1 MELSKETL
9 AKIDEVIP
17 RYPEKRSAVLMVIH
31 LVQEELGFI
40 SDEAMEWIAE
50 KLDLEPI
57 NVYELV
63 TFYPLLRRE
72 PWGKTHVRVCRT
84 LPCALRGSYK
94 TCRLLEDKL
103 GVKQGQVSEDGE
115 FSLEFMECLADC
127 GEGPVVI
134 VGEKTYEDIQGETAD
149 KFAEQVRDRTL
160 ETAGD
165 FVSYEDALAKPGGRT
180 PAKPKKKV
188 VPTRRKVFAKK

>member
-1 MELSKETL
+1 MELTKETL
-9 AKIDEVIP
+9 SKIDEIIP

-31 LVQEELGFI
+31 LVQEEMGYL
-40 SDEAMEWIAE
+40 SDEAMEWIAD

-63 TFYPLLRRE
+63 TFYPMLRRE

-94 TCRLLEDKL
+94 TCRILEDRL
-103 GVKQGQVSEDGE
+103 SVKEGHVSEDGE

-134 VGEKTYEDIQGETAD
+134 VGEKTYEDIQGGGAE
-149 KFAEQVRDRTL
+149 KFAEQLKDHAL
-160 ETAGD
+160 ESSGD
-165 FVSYEDALAKPGGRT
+165 FVSFEDSLPKAKSE
-180 PAKPKKKV
+180 APKGV
-188 VPTRRKVFAKK
+188 RRKPAVSGGKTGNKK